1 MIEKTEIDT
10 LKANINIVDV
20 LHSHGYQPAYQTGN
34 ELVYTSPFRNEKT
47 PSFHVNQQLNSFKD
61 FGESDHRGDVIRFVQ
76 LLKKIDFYQAVQY
89 LKTWKGETM
98 PTSFSFSG
106 YTCKAVENEP
116 RIKVRNVKAVQHP
129 ALIQYLESRCIS
141 FAIGSKYLKEVHYTY
156 NDKYRFGLGFENDK
170 GGFAIR
176 NSYGTPNT
184 TKPAHYTSFIQPGST
199 SINLFEGFFDFLSAL
214 EYYQTKEPSRTTIVL
229 NSVGMLHRSLDT
241 LKTFQKVYCY
251 LDHDDAGKKAL
262 DRLQAEGIE
271 VVDKS
276 DLYRGYKDLN
286 EYYQVYY
293 TTK

>member
-61 FGESDHRGDVIRFVQ
+61 FGESDHRGDIIRFVQ
-76 LLKKIDFYQAVQY
+76 LLKRIDFYQAVQY

-116 RIKVRNVKAVQHP
+116 RIKVRSLKAIQHP

-141 FAIGSKYLKEVHYTY
+141 YAIASKYLNEVHYTY
-156 NDKYRFGLGFENDK
+156 NEKYRFGIGFENDK
-170 GGFAIR
+170 GGFTIT
-176 NSYGTPNT
+176 NPYGIKNATN
-184 TKPAHYTSFIQPGST
+184 PAHYTTIVQPGST
-199 SINLFEGFFDFLSAL
+199 SVNLFEGFFDFLSAL

-229 NSVGMLHRSLDT
+229 NSVGMLHRSFDT
-241 LKTFQKVYCY
+241 LRTFEKVYCY

-262 DRLQAEGIE
+262 DKLHAEGIK

-276 DLYRGYKDLN
+276 GLYRGYKDLN